1 MLPLQK
7 EKHRCNKIL
16 TGRKGKYGRMRREGG
31 AQGREGVR
39 RGKGEGVGEGGT
51 GLSDW
56 FKRTCQ
62 ASGHPAGLMGAV
74 CSRRTRGPLAPCR
87 AARGAPQQRS
97 YPGACALAFVCGRA
111 VGPPIPQGSRP
122 PVPLSPLRLQRS
134 RPQVPLQ
141 KASAPAGLAPP
152 AARVNHGLGP
162 GVADA

>member
-1 MLPLQK
+1 MLPLQR

-16 TGRKGKYGRMRREGG
+16 TGRKGKDGRMRREGG

-74 CSRRTRGPLAPCR
+74 CSRRTRGPR
-87 AARGAPQQRS
+87 AAPHAVLLNNAPIQVRARLLLSVAERWALLFRKARGLQFLCHLFAYS
-97 YPGACALAFVCGRA
+97 GHALKFLYKKH
-111 VGPPIPQGSRP
+111 P
-122 PVPLSPLRLQRS
+122 
-134 RPQVPLQ
+134 PLQ
-141 KASAPAGLAPP
+141 DWRHPP
-152 AARVNHGLGP
+152 LE
-162 GVADA
+162 